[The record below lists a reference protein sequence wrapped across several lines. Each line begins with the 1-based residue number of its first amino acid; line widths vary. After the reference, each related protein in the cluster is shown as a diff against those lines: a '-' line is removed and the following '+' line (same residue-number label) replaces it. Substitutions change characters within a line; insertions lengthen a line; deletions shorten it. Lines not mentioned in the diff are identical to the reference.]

1 MNTSPARPLMG
12 NADLLPM
19 RGGNYPA
26 SPLPGLFFQPAHDPL
41 GQCADVF
48 QRGSPPAAG
57 EAGPGFLRLPVP
69 LPFLEVD
76 DVLHVGSLVSLARN
90 CETKGQSF
98 HETGKIFHGRNR

>member
-1 MNTSPARPLMG
+1 
-12 NADLLPM
+12 
-19 RGGNYPA
+19 
-26 SPLPGLFFQPAHDPL
+26 
-41 GQCADVF
+41 
-48 QRGSPPAAG
+48 
-57 EAGPGFLRLPVP
+57 LPVP